1 MLSPVLAQQIA
12 GETTEAIGYH
22 VMITDAAGLVIG
34 SGDTSRVGS
43 FHEASLEVIRT
54 RESAWHTPE
63 QARLLSGVRP
73 GITLPLLIG
82 DEAVGT
88 VGITGS
94 PRQVR
99 RFGLVVRRQTEIL
112 LQESMMLRTRMLR
125 ERALEDLVAEV
136 AAFDPELVDEE
147 LLVATARDLGFTLLQ
162 PRVALLLEVED
173 APIGPEILRS
183 IRTVFN
189 HHEDIVALRSATRCL
204 VLGHHGT
211 RPGAAFAVEAGRLIE
226 SLSERFAVTV
236 RVAIGESSA
245 TTGQMRA
252 SCQDAEDALRLG
264 TRVTPEK
271 HILTIRDLRAH
282 QALAGVPNRD
292 RERFCHAEL
301 DAVVDAADR
310 MELER
315 TVVAWCE
322 NGFNLVAAA
331 RALHIHRNTLIYRLD
346 KIGDLTN
353 RPWRDHRA
361 MLSLY
366 IACLTRQ
373 LES

>member
-1 MLSPVLAQQIA
+1 MISTPIWPQTVPSLCRSAKAEWSNRMLSPVLAQQIA
-12 GETTEAIGYH
+12 AETTEAIGYH

-34 SGDTSRVGS
+34 SGDKSRVGS

-63 QARLLSGVRP
+63 QARVLSGVRP

-112 LQESMMLRTRMLR
+112 LQESMMLRSRMLR

-136 AAFDPELVDEE
+136 AAFDPELVDEA
-147 LLVATARDLGFTLLQ
+147 LLVATAGDLGFTLLQ

-173 APIGPEILRS
+173 APIGPEMLRS

-204 VLGHHGT
+204 VLAHHGT
-211 RPGAAFAVEAGRLIE
+211 RTSAAFVVEAGHLIE

-236 RVAIGESSA
+236 RVAIGETS
-245 TTGQMRA
+245 TTTEQM
-252 SCQDAEDALRLG
+252 
-264 TRVTPEK
+264 
-271 HILTIRDLRAH
+271 
-282 QALAGVPNRD
+282 
-292 RERFCHAEL
+292 
-301 DAVVDAADR
+301 
-310 MELER
+310 
-315 TVVAWCE
+315 
-322 NGFNLVAAA
+322 
-331 RALHIHRNTLIYRLD
+331 
-346 KIGDLTN
+346 
-353 RPWRDHRA
+353 
-361 MLSLY
+361 
-366 IACLTRQ
+366 
-373 LES
+373 

>member
-173 APIGPEILRS
+173 APIGPEMLRS